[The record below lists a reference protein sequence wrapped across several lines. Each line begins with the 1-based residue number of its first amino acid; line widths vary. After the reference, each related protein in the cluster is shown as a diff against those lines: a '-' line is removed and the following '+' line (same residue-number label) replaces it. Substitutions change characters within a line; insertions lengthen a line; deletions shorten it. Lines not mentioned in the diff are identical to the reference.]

1 MRINKYIAQCTK
13 YSRRK
18 ADELVENGNV
28 SVNGKVIT
36 MLGYEI
42 RRRDVV
48 KLGNKVLTP
57 PIRYEYV
64 RFNKPTGY
72 ITTKSDEKG
81 RKTIYDVIPPQ
92 FKHLK
97 PVGRLDKDSSGLII
111 LTNDGDLI
119 NALTHPS
126 IKVPKVYRVAV
137 DGIVEISHLEAF
149 AKGIKIETSVGG
161 EKKLAY
167 CDSEIIEQKK
177 DKTGEATT
185 LEITL
190 YQGINRQIRKM
201 FEHFKFKVV
210 SLKRVRH
217 ATVSL
222 EGLKKTECKLMKPK
236 QIKELIEYLE
246 KVKKAG

>member
-1 MRINKYIAQCTK
+1 MRINKYIAECTK

-18 ADELVENGNV
+18 ADELIENGNI

-42 RRRDVV
+42 RKRDIV

-57 PIRYEYV
+57 PVRYEYV
-64 RFNKPTGY
+64 RFYKPTGY

-81 RKTIYDVIPPQ
+81 RKTIYDIIPAP

-119 NALTHPS
+119 NELTHPS
-126 IKVPKVYRVAV
+126 IKVPKIYRVTTNGA
-137 DGIVEISHLEAF
+137 IEMKHLEAF
-149 AKGIKIETSVGG
+149 AKGIKIDG
-161 EKKLAY
+161 KLAY
-167 CDSEIIEQKK
+167 CDSQIIEQ
-177 DKTGEATT
+177 TRESTT

-190 YQGINRQIRKM
+190 YQGLNRQIRKM
-201 FEHFKFKVV
+201 FEHFGFKVV
-210 SLKRVRH
+210 SLKRIRH

-222 EGLKKTECKLMKPK
+222 EGLKKGEVKLMKPK
-236 QIKELIEYLE
+236 QIKELKSYLE
-246 KVKKAG
+246 KVHKC